1 MSLKRQVVEEIHRP
15 ARKKFRR
22 RRVVIKGL
30 DDLFQADL
38 VEMLPY
44 AKQNGGHRYILV
56 VINAFSKYA
65 WAYPVKRKTGKDVTE
80 AMKKVLRES
89 TPRNLQTDNGKEFYN
104 KDFQQLMKKHGV
116 NHYST
121 YSTMK
126 SSIVERLNRTLK
138 TMMWKEFS
146 FQGSYKW
153 LQLLPKIIEKYNS
166 TVHGTTGFKPK
177 DVTKRNEKSILETSY
192 DNRKVMDRKPIK
204 YPVGTSVRVS
214 KYREAFDKGYTPNW
228 STEIFKV
235 DKVQFTNPT
244 TYILRDEKNEVV
256 KGGFYEEE
264 LQRAKHPDIFLVEKV
279 LRRKGNQVFVKWL
292 GLDKT
297 HNSWISNN
305 NIIA

>member
-44 AKQNGGHRYILV
+44 AKQNSGYRYILV

-121 YSTMK
+121 YSTLK

-235 DKVQFTNPT
+235 DKVQFTNPA

-264 LQRAKHPDIFLVEKV
+264 LQRAKYPDIFLVEKV